1 MITKV
6 NLVIVSLCDVARE
19 IPYCG
24 GTEKM
29 TNSWNPHNPQG
40 ISITHKGDKR
50 VVLYSSDEQ
59 HSFTGMT
66 VRRHVRLKQT
76 SQTTTFSRQLEL
88 FCGESLTERGI
99 DSDRKI
105 QHIAHGIRNLDGVSC
120 NFDEMVVEQFHKDGR
135 KLLLESIDF
144 DKGHLEVVEIQN
156 DPLISSRNFDDQKRT
171 IEELWE
177 LVVQDTDYRNEEMLQ
192 KMRKI
197 VHRLEG
203 IEKRLQE
210 LRNHNNSGRTRKAL
224 LEYTQDLI
232 YLNKNLNKIFAD
244 KGELL
249 FGLDA
254 GELDKVQTLLDCEDE
269 DKVNDALE
277 ILGAICRTPDINKL
291 RKWLLRNI
299 PLSLVVL
306 LFDNSKSMLKERMT
320 TLSFCKQFIET
331 LKKSP
336 KLTAVAVCTIGD
348 GPGCLIPFT
357 LARDFNVND
366 LDIIQHKGCTPL
378 TTSVKFARNTLQDFI
393 GDDENKG
400 VMSGYIIMITD
411 LKPTEEWNGGFSEY
425 NSNPKDESQ
434 ECPKK
439 FTKLVD
445 ELKDTIT
452 TVLKDIPLVIAVTD
466 RSQLEYAKA
475 LVETSEKGHVLDI
488 STNSFHPILA
498 NPNLLH
504 QMYELC
510 KGDMDIAEQ
519 LQSVGVKNT
528 LNKVIRDNKKLAE
541 MFEIL
546 ETEWLIKMGS
556 KTIGLSLTGNNDFN
570 RKAIREEFQKKSIV
584 VPLQIE
590 GKRRNCRIFSNKRS
604 SSSSISGSINYEKK
618 STDDSYQ
625 IRVPSDDGNVDT
637 HKLVKKQQLEKKT
650 KEADKN
656 S

>member
-291 RKWLLRNI
+291 RKWLL
-299 PLSLVVL
+299 
-306 LFDNSKSMLKERMT
+306 
-320 TLSFCKQFIET
+320 QT